1 MITISHLTKNFTNV
15 KAVNNLDLS
24 LDKGI
29 HALVGHN
36 GAGKS
41 TLLRLI
47 ADVYQPSEGTILI
60 DNVPNNDISSKKNVF
75 YLSDNPYVLL
85 HSNPLQ
91 TFNFYSALFDLDK
104 DRFVSLLNKLQLPL
118 DRRVSTF
125 SKGMRRQ
132 LFLCIA
138 LSFKGDYLLL
148 DEAFDGVD
156 PIIQEIIKE
165 VIIEMGN
172 DKTFIISSHN
182 ISSLERLCD
191 DFIIL
196 HKGSISKQGD
206 SFDMGT
212 SFKKYQIIF
221 KDNITKEQ
229 LIKDGFS
236 IVSFKKAGSIT
247 NIVIDDDSGDKIK
260 DKYQPTLM
268 EPIAIEP
275 DEVVALQML
284 IAKEKEDR

>member
-1 MITISHLTKNFTNV
+1 MITINHLTKCFGNV

-47 ADVYQPSEGTILI
+47 ADVYQASEGTILI
-60 DNVPNNDISSKKNVF
+60 DNADNHEIEVKKNVF

-85 HSNPLQ
+85 HSNAMQ

-104 DRFVSLLNKLQLPL
+104 DQFVSLLNKLQLPMN
-118 DRRVSTF
+118 RRVSTF

-132 LFLCIA
+132 LFICIA
-138 LSFKGDYLLL
+138 LSFKGEYLLL

-156 PIIQEIIKE
+156 PLIQETIKE
-165 VIIEMGN
+165 VIIDLGRE
-172 DKTFIISSHN
+172 KTFIISSHN

-196 HKGSISKQGD
+196 HKGSISQQGD
-206 SFDMGT
+206 SFDMGS

-221 KDNITKEQ
+221 KDSVS
-229 LIKDGFS
+229 KDDLLKQG
-236 IVSFKKAGSIT
+236 INVVSYKKAGSIT
-247 NIVIDDDSGDKIK
+247 NVVVSDDSGEKIK
-260 DKYQPTLM
+260 EIFKPTLI

-275 DEVVALQML
+275 DEIIALQML
-284 IAKEKEDR
+284 IAKEKEGK

>member
-260 DKYQPTLM
+260 DK
-268 EPIAIEP
+268 EE
-275 DEVVALQML
+275 EVNG
-284 IAKEKEDR
+284 EDIRQET